1 MFRGEDVCRFLE
13 SIGYS
18 ELYHANAASTALS
31 FLENGKI
38 LSRSHVEAHPQVCW
52 QTRQPSDA
60 TDKRLGVFNDVFFDR
75 GFKFKVQH
83 PVLGYWRLLKKLH
96 RVS

>member
-1 MFRGEDVCRFLE
+1 MPKHLRTVLKNISKDDVANCRRSKKQIEKSEDIKIRDL
-13 SIGYS
+13 
-18 ELYHANAASTALS
+18 LS
-31 FLENGKI
+31 GDYWKF
-38 LSRSHVEAHPQVCW
+38 VY
-52 QTRQPSDA
+52 
-60 TDKRLGVFNDVFFDR
+60 R